1 MRQIILAS
9 SSPRRKGLLQQIG
22 LDFKV
27 DAGVREESA
36 VTGQKPDEIVKEIS
50 LKKARS
56 IADKYPDA
64 LIIAADTIG
73 VIAGRII
80 GKPHSEKEAAEILS
94 LLSGKAHSVIT
105 GFTVLD
111 TATNKSVSKTVAT
124 TVYFKNLTKSEIEEY
139 IKTGEPLDKAGAY
152 AIQGLGALFVEKID
166 GDYFNVVGLPLG
178 ALAEVLKEFGVKVL

>member
-1 MRQIILAS
+1 MRNIVLAS
-9 SSPRRKGLLQQIG
+9 TSARRKVLLEQIG
-22 LDFKV
+22 LKFNVDTSAREDTDF
-27 DAGVREESA
+27 GGREPEQLVEELSF
-36 VTGQKPDEIVKEIS
+36 
-50 LKKARS
+50 KKARS
-56 IADKYPDA
+56 VADKYPDA

-80 GKPHSEKEAAEILS
+80 GKPHSEQQAAEILS

-111 TATNKSVSKTVAT
+111 TVTGKSVSKSVITD
-124 TVYFKNLTKSEIEEY
+124 VYFKHLTKLEIEAY
-139 IKTGEPLDKAGAY
+139 VTTGEPLDKAGAY